1 MSTIRAL
8 LIVGLLSCTSAVIVG
23 LASRAPAE
31 IRNAKPDPETTDPSL
46 GAEFTD
52 EQIARHGIYRRA
64 GYVGFILG
72 VMLEIVLLVV
82 LARGPFGRLVATV
95 EKWPGGLIV
104 HAAAVGAAVAVIT
117 TVAALPLSFVRGY
130 IIGKAW
136 GLSTQN
142 LAGWFSDLA
151 KSLGIGAVMAAVAAL
166 AFFAIVRWQPRAWW
180 IVGFAAFSA
189 LSALLVWLY
198 PVAIAPI
205 FNNFTPLKDPVLTE
219 RIMDLASKAGVE
231 VDEVL
236 VADASRRTTSENAY
250 VAGLG
255 PTKQVVVYDT
265 LLASGGEDETA
276 FVVAHELGHQRENHV
291 VKSML
296 LSFVG
301 LFAGFGVLKLL
312 SARDGLWQWGGAS
325 DISDLRALPVLLLF
339 AVIAGLLTLPIQS
352 TVSRS
357 FESKADEVAFE
368 LTRDPATAIRSFRR
382 LAFSNLA
389 DLRPPRIAVIL
400 LFSHPPI
407 PERIEKALAAMPGGP

>member
-8 LIVGLLSCTSAVIVG
+8 LIVGLLACASAATVG

-31 IRNAKPDPETTDPSL
+31 IRNAKPGPEATDSSL
-46 GAEFTD
+46 GADFTD

-64 GYVGFILG
+64 GYIGFILG
-72 VMLEIVLLVV
+72 IVLEIVVLVA
-82 LARGPFGRLVATV
+82 LARGPFGRIVATI
-95 EKWPGGLIV
+95 EKWPGGLVV
-104 HAAAVGAAVAVIT
+104 HAAALGAAIAIIT
-117 TVAALPLSFVRGY
+117 TVVALPLSFVRGY
-130 IIGKAW
+130 VIAKAW

-151 KSLGIGAVMAAVAAL
+151 KGLGIGAVMAGVAAL

-180 IVGFAAFSA
+180 IVGFAVFSA
-189 LSALLVWLY
+189 LSVLLVWLY

-205 FNNFTPLKDPVLTE
+205 FNNFTPLKDPGLTE

-291 VKSML
+291 VKSL
-296 LSFVG
+296 LFSFVG
-301 LFAGFGVLKLL
+301 LLAGFGALKLL
-312 SARDGLWQWGGAS
+312 SARAGVWERGGAS

-339 AVIAGLLTLPIQS
+339 AVIAGLLTLPVQNA
-352 TVSRS
+352 VSRS
-357 FESKADEVAFE
+357 FETRADEIAID

-389 DLRPPRIAVIL
+389 DLRPPRAAVTL
-400 LFSHPPI
+400 LFTHPPI

>member
-8 LIVGLLSCTSAVIVG
+8 LIVGLLSCASAAIVG

-31 IRNAKPDPETTDPSL
+31 IRNAKPGPEATDPSL
-46 GAEFTD
+46 GAKFTD

-64 GYVGFILG
+64 GYIGFVLG
-72 VMLEIVLLVV
+72 VILEIVVLVL
-82 LARGPFGRLVATV
+82 LARGPFGRLVASV
-95 EKWPGGLIV
+95 EKWPGGLVV
-104 HAAAVGAAVAVIT
+104 HAAAVGAAVAIIT

-130 IIGKAW
+130 VIAKAW

-151 KSLGIGAVMAAVAAL
+151 KGLGIGAVMAGVAAL

-189 LSALLVWLY
+189 LSVLLVWLY

-265 LLASGGEDETA
+265 LLVSGGEDETA

-291 VKSML
+291 VKSL
-296 LSFVG
+296 LFSFVG
-301 LFAGFGVLKLL
+301 LLAGFGVLKLL
-312 SARDGLWQWGGAS
+312 SARAGVWEWGGAS

-339 AVIAGLLTLPIQS
+339 AVIAGLLTLPVQN
-352 TVSRS
+352 TVSRG
-357 FESKADEVAFE
+357 FESRADEIAID
-368 LTRDPATAIRSFRR
+368 LTGDPATAVRSFRR

-389 DLRPPRIAVIL
+389 DLRPPRLAVIL
-400 LFSHPPI
+400 LFTHPPI